1 MEGLL
6 PERCNAHSAGCAAL
20 GGAQGVVTGG
30 RFHHEIA
37 SGRKEGMALVEWK
50 EAMRG
55 TDYVRRFRNCIV
67 SQGPAFGRRSEFT
80 CGDCE
85 RSDRCGSP
93 PSETCIIR
101 AAQIARGDWKRKRQI
116 GTLAQW

>member
-1 MEGLL
+1 
-6 PERCNAHSAGCAAL
+6 
-20 GGAQGVVTGG
+20 
-30 RFHHEIA
+30 
-37 SGRKEGMALVEWK
+37 
-50 EAMRG
+50 MRR
-55 TDYVRRFRNCIV
+55 TSYLHRFR
-67 SQGPAFGRRSEFT
+67 GRLAGLGATLRRRSEFT

-101 AAQIARGDWKRKRQI
+101 AAHLARGDWKRKRLL